1 MHLVTFLYGVL
12 LWSPAAILP
21 LLPCRLAFD
30 HRRPLADLRPAPT
43 WLADS
48 DSAFSP
54 RRLPR
59 HRPAPAKSGILSH
72 LIVLKS
78 LAFYDQTFLSAGIP
92 HGRDYNRPFA
102 LPRGLRGLLELFYC
116 GVLCSGSL
124 CERVAVQ
131 PAQTDVHLFTSRTI
145 PRENQAQSQQ
155 SCAGAHYTKNSAF

>member
-1 MHLVTFLYGVL
+1 MPPNEARRCAGERSSVERSCRFEDAISYDVRYHGLHEISRCCWRLVAVATITWQARLYYG
-12 LWSPAAILP
+12 
-21 LLPCRLAFD
+21 
-30 HRRPLADLRPAPT
+30 
-43 WLADS
+43 
-48 DSAFSP
+48 
-54 RRLPR
+54 
-59 HRPAPAKSGILSH
+59 
-72 LIVLKS
+72 IVLKS

-155 SCAGAHYTKNSAF
+155 SCAGA